1 MELISVSSVPFL
13 YKCWVFFSLLFL
25 FWSPYFFADALNN
38 ANKHSHNE
46 ISLIRTRFCGI
57 CTAQPNIY
65 LGMHATY
72 YTYIYL
78 YLNGYVDDASTVI
91 ATDKQRDR
99 SIVCLLD
106 QIIAILAKQSQ
117 RLRTI
122 DSADE
127 KKKCPQNAWD
137 SIHFQS
143 TCDKH
148 LVW

>member
-1 MELISVSSVPFL
+1 
-13 YKCWVFFSLLFL
+13 
-25 FWSPYFFADALNN
+25 
-38 ANKHSHNE
+38 
-46 ISLIRTRFCGI
+46 
-57 CTAQPNIY
+57 
-65 LGMHATY
+65 MHVTY

-127 KKKCPQNAWD
+127 KKIALKMPGIPYISKVRAI
-137 SIHFQS
+137 SIWYGKTSRVRMYS
-143 TCDKH
+143 TGDIFNGS
-148 LVW
+148 